1 MALLRGFGRRLP
13 DFAPSHQSGPGVEG
27 GGEKGWAGGV
37 RQERDL
43 PKVIEKDEVV
53 KAKKG

>member
-1 MALLRGFGRRLP
+1 
-13 DFAPSHQSGPGVEG
+13 VEG